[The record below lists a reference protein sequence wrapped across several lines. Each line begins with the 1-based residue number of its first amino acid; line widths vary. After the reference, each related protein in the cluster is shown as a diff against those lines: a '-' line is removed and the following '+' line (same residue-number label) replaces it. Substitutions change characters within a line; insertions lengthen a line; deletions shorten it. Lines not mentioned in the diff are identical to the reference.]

1 MGRTLARL
9 HMWAGIFASLPL
21 ILISV
26 SGLGLSFLGT
36 LFQWETGALTP
47 KPDTISEPI
56 QVSVLIDSAIESQSA
71 AFTPLGVFAPQSR
84 LEVPAVMVFGLPAGA
99 RTSADAVIVGLD
111 PHSGDVLGA
120 FTLHETWSHTLLRF
134 HHHMLIGDT
143 GTLVF
148 AVTALFLIAFIA
160 SGLTLW
166 FRRKGTLPAKLKHA
180 SKLARAGSAFGL
192 HSITGVTLSALLI
205 IWASTGLFWSK
216 PDWFASLVP
225 AEIGRLADAQATLLA
240 KTCEGQVDI
249 DSALNALE
257 RIRPGASYSQ
267 ITLPNAR
274 APYYTIAYKTR
285 GDLDRYYGDHRLHVS
300 ASCPDLIASVSVE
313 RSSLGANVRALNAS
327 IHSGRLLGPV
337 GPFVTSVLAVAL
349 LLLVIT
355 GAIAFFKRT
364 RILRIN

>member
-47 KPDTISEPI
+47 QPSEMGEPI
-56 QVSVLIDSAIESQSA
+56 EVSTLIEAAIESQPA

-99 RTSADAVIVGLD
+99 QTSADAIIVGMD
-111 PHSGDVLGA
+111 QHSGEVLGS

-148 AVTALFLIAFIA
+148 AVTALFLIAFIV
-160 SGLTLW
+160 SGLSLW
-166 FRRKGTLPAKLKHA
+166 LSRKGTAPAKLKHA

-205 IWASTGLFWSK
+205 IWASTGLLWSK
-216 PDWFASLVP
+216 PDWFVSLVP
-225 AEIGRLADAQATLLA
+225 TETVSLSDTQAALLT
-240 KTCEGQVDI
+240 KTCDGQVDI
-249 DSALNALE
+249 DTALNTLE
-257 RIRPGASYSQ
+257 LIQPGASYSQ

-274 APYYTIAYKTR
+274 APYYTIAYKAR
-285 GDLDRYYGDHRLHVS
+285 GDLDRYYGDHRLYVS
-300 ASCPDLIASVSVE
+300 ASCPDLIVSVSAE
-313 RSSLGANVRALNAS
+313 RSSLGANVRAINAS
-327 IHSGRLLGPV
+327 IHSGRFLGPV
-337 GPFVTSVLAVAL
+337 GPLVTSVLALAL
-349 LLLVIT
+349 LLLVTT